1 MSKAHHMFSN
11 RDLFK
16 SEHKAKNRSSKHIKS
31 LLTVLKSPWA
41 QLSTKQLE
49 SLDRYGRD
57 NEIQYEL
64 RRRAAKH
71 KND

>member
-31 LLTVLKSPWA
+31 LLTGLKSPW
-41 QLSTKQLE
+41 S
-49 SLDRYGRD
+49 
-57 NEIQYEL
+57 
-64 RRRAAKH
+64 
-71 KND
+71 